1 MAASSLIT
9 LEEAKAY
16 LNIKNDADND
26 LLAKLIVASTAFLL
40 GQMNRREGLE
50 CDYQHTKGFAE
61 VPEDIRFA
69 CLELVGLRFKEKDR
83 IGEVSKNLGTQTVS
97 YSQKDISDFG
107 RAVIRQY
114 KRVTP

>member
-1 MAASSLIT
+1 MSASSLIT

-26 LLAKLIVASTAFLL
+26 LLTKLIAASTAFLL
-40 GQMNRREGLE
+40 GQMNRREGLDH
-50 CDYQHTKGFAE
+50 DYQHTKGFTE

-97 YSQKDISDFG
+97 YSQKEISDFG